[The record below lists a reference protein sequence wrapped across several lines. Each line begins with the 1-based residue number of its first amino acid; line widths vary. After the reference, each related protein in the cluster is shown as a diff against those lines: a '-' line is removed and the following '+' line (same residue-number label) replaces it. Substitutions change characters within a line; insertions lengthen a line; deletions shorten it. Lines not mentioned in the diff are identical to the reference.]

1 MKCTPK
7 FGQKSLNFG
16 GAFLMSKKLYT
27 IDIKLQVVK
36 YVVDEKHSIGEAVKR
51 FKIPYQ
57 SMRMWIKHYE
67 NIGISGLSI
76 KHKNYTGDFKV
87 SVVKYMYENK
97 LSLVATAVHFS
108 IPDHTTVRDWKK
120 IYDEKG
126 PLYLLQEQRGRTKK
140 SKVKS
145 KKERK
150 IKEKNNLTEKELLKR
165 LEYLETENAYLKKL
179 NALIQ
184 EKEKLKKKTK

>member
-1 MKCTPK
+1 
-7 FGQKSLNFG
+7 
-16 GAFLMSKKLYT
+16 MSKKLYT

-36 YVVDEKHSIGEAVKR
+36 YVVDEKHSIGEAVER

-126 PLYLLQEQRGRTKK
+126 PLYLLQERRGRTKK

-145 KKERK
+145 KKEKK
-150 IKEKNNLTEKELLKR
+150 IKEKNSLTEKELLKR

-184 EKEKLKKKTK
+184 EKEKSKKKTK

>member
-1 MKCTPK
+1 
-7 FGQKSLNFG
+7 
-16 GAFLMSKKLYT
+16 MSKKLYT
-27 IDIKLQVVK
+27 MDIKLQVVK
-36 YVVDEKHSIGEAVKR
+36 YVVDEKHSIVEAVEH

-67 NIGISGLSI
+67 HIGIAGLSI
-76 KHKNYTGDFKV
+76 KNKKYTGDFKV

-108 IPDHTTVRDWKK
+108 IPDHTIVRDWKK

-126 PLYLLQEQRGRTKK
+126 ALYLLQEQRGRNKNNKVKPKKEKKIKKK
-140 SKVKS
+140 S
-145 KKERK
+145 
-150 IKEKNNLTEKELLKR
+150 NFTEKELLKKI
-165 LEYLETENAYLKKL
+165 EYLETENAYLKKL

-184 EKEKLKKKTK
+184 EKEKSKKKTR

>member
-1 MKCTPK
+1 
-7 FGQKSLNFG
+7 
-16 GAFLMSKKLYT
+16 MSKKLYT
-27 IDIKLQVVK
+27 MDIKLQVAK
-36 YVVDEKHSIGEAVKR
+36 YVVDEKHSIGEAVEY

-67 NIGISGLSI
+67 HIGIAGLSI
-76 KHKNYTGDFKV
+76 KNKKYSGDFKV
-87 SVVKYMYENK
+87 SVIKYMYENK

-126 PLYLLQEQRGRTKK
+126 PLYLLQEQRGRSKNN
-140 SKVKS
+140 KVKTKNV
-145 KKERK
+145 KKC
-150 IKEKNNLTEKELLKR
+150 KEKNILSEKELLKKI
-165 LEYLETENAYLKKL
+165 EYLETENAYLKKL

-184 EKEKLKKKTK
+184 EKEKSKKKIK